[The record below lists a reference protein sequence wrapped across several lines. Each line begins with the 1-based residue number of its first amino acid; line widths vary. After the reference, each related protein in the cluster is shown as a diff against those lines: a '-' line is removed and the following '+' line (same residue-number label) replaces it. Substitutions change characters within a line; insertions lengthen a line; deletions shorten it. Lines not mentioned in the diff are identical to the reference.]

1 MARLMVIEFTKN
13 KSTTGA
19 MVKSI
24 PSTIVKRTEMLC
36 FTTLV
41 SSSNSSIGCHILI
54 TSPPYASAT
63 FRIVGTISKIVKFK
77 NPNFRHRELIMLAIM
92 FLLCVLMLP
101 IFSII
106 SVTSKYSLLLVLYM
120 ISFAVSNIFLCYI
133 RGQEKLFDYSIIGI
147 IQSLL
152 ITIFNILFFIQ
163 T

>member
-1 MARLMVIEFTKN
+1 MARLMVIKFTKN

-77 NPNFRHRELIMLAIM
+77 NPNFRHSELIMLAIIM
-92 FLLCVLMLP
+92 AGSKIVKCSNAFALSRAVSLVGAVFIIHKFLLSSEIEQLEITVIDVEAQNINATIAVNNLL
-101 IFSII
+101 
-106 SVTSKYSLLLVLYM
+106 SL
-120 ISFAVSNIFLCYI
+120 ICIP
-133 RGQEKLFDYSIIGI
+133 R
-147 IQSLL
+147 
-152 ITIFNILFFIQ
+152 
-163 T
+163 